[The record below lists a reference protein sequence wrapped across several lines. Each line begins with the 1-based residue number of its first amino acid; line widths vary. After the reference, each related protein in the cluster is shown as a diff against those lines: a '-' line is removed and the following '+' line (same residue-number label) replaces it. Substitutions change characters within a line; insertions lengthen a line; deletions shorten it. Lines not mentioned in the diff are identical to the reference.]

1 MWQEVARQG
10 EARLKSAD
18 PAGNGVS
25 PWLARYVVG
34 VDACALAALAAS
46 LRGGLPSDGAT
57 FALVAALAALAGL
70 RPVRFARFKTELTAT
85 HPFVLLAVAV
95 LGPLEAMLV
104 AVIGLTGV
112 LVRPGRRL
120 DPMRTAFNL
129 GAVTLS
135 SAAASWSFLQ
145 LGGKVGGALWSSFGP
160 LAAATAAYFLVN
172 TGLVTVAIA
181 YQQRTSMLAVWRES
195 FQWTAVSYFTGL
207 TLAAAMIVALQ
218 SWGLWVLALAIP
230 PCWLL
235 LAFYKAHRE
244 AIQEHERRVEE
255 VEDLNAELEQKV
267 VERTHELAT
276 ALSGL
281 EAANRMLSDANRAL
295 TDASKAK
302 SAFLASVSH
311 ELRTPL
317 NSVIG
322 FSELMTDPNFGE
334 LSPRQREFL
343 NDIRDSGEHLL
354 ALINDILDLSK
365 IEAGKLEVHRQDA
378 DVAELVGDS
387 VTMLR
392 PQAEKK
398 KLRVE
403 SECDLTGTAH
413 VDPRLVRQVLVNLLS
428 NAVKFTPEEGR
439 IDVIARFEGNDLV
452 LRVTDTGIG
461 IAEEDQERIFHEF
474 YQADGSYAR
483 RYQGTGLGLALVRR
497 MMSLHAG
504 SVTVTS
510 RRGHG
515 SSFQCV
521 FPDAK
526 RRRDAVET
534 APLRE
539 AAANRPAPAAG
550 AGAVSEGAEV
560 SRGSTVLVVE
570 DNPVNRKLAR
580 NVLRSRGY
588 RVLEADT
595 GEEGIEIARSERP
608 HLILMDLQL
617 PGLDGIEA
625 TRRLKADPSTRHIP
639 VIALSAH
646 AQDTDEAR
654 ALEAGCAGYIA
665 KPIRLSRFP
674 QQVGSYLASKEG
686 AA

>member
-1 MWQEVARQG
+1 
-10 EARLKSAD
+10 LKSAD
-18 PAGNGVS
+18 PAGIGAS
-25 PWLARYVVG
+25 LWLPRYVAA
-34 VDACALAALAAS
+34 VDACAVGALVLS
-46 LRGGLPSDGAT
+46 MGRHWPGDVGT
-57 FALVAALAALAGL
+57 FSLVAALAALAGL
-70 RPVRFARFKTELTAT
+70 RPVRFARFKTELSAT

-95 LGPLEAMLV
+95 LGPLHAMLV
-104 AVIGLTGV
+104 ALAGLTGV

-120 DPMRTAFNL
+120 DPMRTAFNV
-129 GAVTLS
+129 GAVMLA
-135 SAAASWSFLQ
+135 SAMASWAYFAT
-145 LGGKVGGALWSSFGP
+145 GGRVGASLWSSFGP
-160 LAAATAAYFLVN
+160 LAAATAAYFIVN

-181 YQQRTSMLAVWRES
+181 MQQRTPVMEVWRET

-207 TLAAAMIVALQ
+207 TLAAAMIAALQ
-218 SWGLWVLALAIP
+218 AWGLWILALAIP

-235 LAFYKAHRE
+235 LAFYKAHHE
-244 AIQEHERRVEE
+244 AMQEHERRVEE
-255 VEDLNAELEQKV
+255 VETLNADLEQKV
-267 VERTHELAT
+267 VVRTHELAT
-276 ALSGL
+276 ALQGL

-302 SAFLASVSH
+302 SAFLATVSH

-343 NDIRDSGEHLL
+343 SDIRDSGEHLL

-365 IEAGKLEVHRQDA
+365 IEAGKLEVHRQDS
-378 DVAELVGDS
+378 DVEELVRDS

-398 KLRVE
+398 RVQVE
-403 SECDLTGTAH
+403 MRCELSGAAH

-428 NAVKFTPEEGR
+428 NAVKFTPEDGR
-439 IDVIARFEGNDLV
+439 VDISED
-452 LRVTDTGIG
+452 
-461 IAEEDQERIFHEF
+461 DQEKIFQEF

-497 MMSLHAG
+497 MMSLHGG

-515 SSFQCV
+515 ASFQCV

-526 RRRDAVET
+526 SRKLASDEKAIQ
-534 APLRE
+534 
-539 AAANRPAPAAG
+539 AAPAPPPAISAPVAG
-550 AGAVSEGAEV
+550 DP
-560 SRGSTVLVVE
+560 SRGCTVLVVE

-588 RVLEADT
+588 RVLEAET
-595 GEEGIEIARSERP
+595 GEEGLEIARSEHP
-608 HLILMDLQL
+608 HLILMDLEL
-617 PGLDGIEA
+617 PGLDGVEA
-625 TRRLKADPSTRHIP
+625 TRRLKADPQTREIP
-639 VIALSAH
+639 IVALSAH
-646 AQDTDEAR
+646 AQATDEAR
-654 ALEAGCAGYIA
+654 AREAGCAGYIA

-674 QQVGSYLASKEG
+674 QQIGSYLASKEG

>member
-1 MWQEVARQG
+1 
-10 EARLKSAD
+10 LKATD
-18 PAGNGVS
+18 PVDNGVS

-34 VDACALAALAAS
+34 VDACALAALAVA
-46 LRGGLPSDGAT
+46 LGGGVPADPGTLV
-57 FALVAALAALAGL
+57 LVAALAALAGL

-95 LGPLEAMLV
+95 LGPLDAMVV
-104 AVIGLTGV
+104 ALIGLTGV

-135 SAAASWSFLQ
+135 SAAASGAFHQ
-145 LGGKVGGALWSSFGP
+145 FGGQVGGALWDSFGP

-172 TGLVTVAIA
+172 TGLVTIAIA
-181 YQQRTSMLAVWRES
+181 YQQHTSMVEVWRES

-255 VEDLNAELEQKV
+255 VEALNAELEQKV

-276 ALSGL
+276 ALQGL

-322 FSELMTDPNFGE
+322 FSELMTDPSFGE

-343 NDIRDSGEHLL
+343 SDIRDSGEHLL

-378 DVAELVGDS
+378 DVCELVGDS

-392 PQAEKK
+392 PQAQKK
-398 KLRVE
+398 KLRME
-403 SECDLTGTAH
+403 THCELPGAAH

-428 NAVKFTPEEGR
+428 NAVKFTPDEGC
-439 IDVIARFEGNDLV
+439 IDVLARFEGNDLV
-452 LRVTDTGIG
+452 LRVSDTGIG
-461 IAEEDQERIFHEF
+461 ISEDDLERIFHEF

-497 MMSLHAG
+497 MMSLHGG

-510 RRGHG
+510 SRGRG
-515 SSFQCV
+515 SVFQCV
-521 FPDAK
+521 FPDA
-526 RRRDAVET
+526 RRQRDA
-534 APLRE
+534 
-539 AAANRPAPAAG
+539 AAG
-550 AGAVSEGAEV
+550 AAPPAGDRSEPVASQPPSAAPVAEPGDL
-560 SRGSTVLVVE
+560 SRGTTVLVVE

-595 GEEGIEIARSERP
+595 GEEGIEVARAERP

-617 PGLDGIEA
+617 PGMDGIEA
-625 TRRLKADPSTRHIP
+625 TRRLKADPATRAIP
-639 VIALSAH
+639 IVALSAH
-646 AQDTDEAR
+646 AQDADQAR
-654 ALEAGCAGYIA
+654 ARDAGCAGFIA

-674 QQVGSYLASKEG
+674 QQVGSYLAVKEG
-686 AA
+686 VA

>member
-1 MWQEVARQG
+1 MTSV
-10 EARLKSAD
+10 D
-18 PAGNGVS
+18 PAGIGVS
-25 PWLARYVVG
+25 PWLKRYVAS
-34 VDACALAALAAS
+34 VDACALIALA
-46 LRGGLPSDGAT
+46 LGTGRVWRGDLGTLS
-57 FALVAALAALAGL
+57 LVAALAALAGL
-70 RPVRFARFKTELTAT
+70 RPVSFPRFKTELSAT

-95 LGPLEAMLV
+95 LGPLEAMIV
-104 AVIGLTGV
+104 AVVGLTGI

-129 GAVTLS
+129 GAVTLA
-135 SAAASWSFLQ
+135 SAAASWAFL
-145 LGGKVGGALWSSFGP
+145 LTGGKVGGSLWVSFGP
-160 LAAATAAYFLVN
+160 LAAATAGYFLVN

-181 YQQRTSMLAVWRES
+181 FQQHTPVMAVWRET
-195 FQWTAVSYFTGL
+195 FQWTTVSYFTGL
-207 TLAAAMIVALQ
+207 TLAAVMIVALQ
-218 SWGLWVLALAIP
+218 AWGLWALALGIP

-244 AIQEHERRVEE
+244 AIQEHERRVDE
-255 VEDLNAELEQKV
+255 VCALNAALEQKV

-276 ALSGL
+276 ALQGL
-281 EAANRMLSDANRAL
+281 EAANRMLSDTNRAL
-295 TDASKAK
+295 TEASQAK

-322 FSELMTDPNFGE
+322 FSELMSDPNFGE
-334 LSPRQREFL
+334 LSTRQREFL
-343 NDIRDSGEHLL
+343 SDITDSGEHLL

-365 IEAGKLEVHRQDA
+365 IEAGKLEVHREDA
-378 DVAELVGDS
+378 DIDELLQESVA
-387 VTMLR
+387 MLR
-392 PQAEKK
+392 PQAGKK
-398 KLRVE
+398 KLQVE
-403 SECDLTGTAH
+403 VCCELSGAAR

-428 NAVKFTPEEGR
+428 NAVKFTPEDGR
-439 IDVIARFEGNDLV
+439 IEAAARFEGSDLV

-461 IAEEDQERIFHEF
+461 IAEEDQEKIFHEF
-474 YQADGSYAR
+474 YQADATYAR

-497 MMSLHAG
+497 MMTVHGG

-515 SSFQCV
+515 ASFRCV

-526 RRRDAVET
+526 ASRPAVVTATRADAPRLREPDVRRDA
-534 APLRE
+534 
-539 AAANRPAPAAG
+539 G
-550 AGAVSEGAEV
+550 EV
-560 SRGSTVLVVE
+560 ARGSTVLVVE

-608 HLILMDLQL
+608 HLILMDLEL
-617 PGLDGIEA
+617 PGLNGIEA
-625 TRRLKADPSTRHIP
+625 TRRLKADPQTRGIP
-639 VIALSAH
+639 VVALSSH
-646 AQDTDEAR
+646 VEVQDEAR
-654 ALEAGCAGYIA
+654 AREAGCAGFIA

-674 QQVGSYLASKEG
+674 QQVGSYLALKEG
-686 AA
+686 VA

>member
-1 MWQEVARQG
+1 
-10 EARLKSAD
+10 
-18 PAGNGVS
+18 
-25 PWLARYVVG
+25 
-34 VDACALAALAAS
+34 
-46 LRGGLPSDGAT
+46 
-57 FALVAALAALAGL
+57 
-70 RPVRFARFKTELTAT
+70 
-85 HPFVLLAVAV
+85 
-95 LGPLEAMLV
+95 
-104 AVIGLTGV
+104 
-112 LVRPGRRL
+112 
-120 DPMRTAFNL
+120 
-129 GAVTLS
+129 
-135 SAAASWSFLQ
+135 
-145 LGGKVGGALWSSFGP
+145 
-160 LAAATAAYFLVN
+160 
-172 TGLVTVAIA
+172 
-181 YQQRTSMLAVWRES
+181 
-195 FQWTAVSYFTGL
+195 
-207 TLAAAMIVALQ
+207 
-218 SWGLWVLALAIP
+218 
-230 PCWLL
+230 
-235 LAFYKAHRE
+235 
-244 AIQEHERRVEE
+244 
-255 VEDLNAELEQKV
+255 
-267 VERTHELAT
+267 
-276 ALSGL
+276 
-281 EAANRMLSDANRAL
+281 MLSDANRAL

-322 FSELMTDPNFGE
+322 FSELMTDPNFGD

-343 NDIRDSGEHLL
+343 SDIRDSGEHLL
-354 ALINDILDLSK
+354 SLINDILDLSK

-378 DVAELVGDS
+378 DVSEMVHDS

-398 KLRVE
+398 KIKVE
-403 SECDLTGTAH
+403 SRCDANGNAH

-439 IDVIARFEGNDLV
+439 IDVVARFEGNDLV

-461 IAEEDQERIFHEF
+461 IAEDDQEKIFHEF
-474 YQADGSYAR
+474 FQADASYAR

-497 MMSLHAG
+497 MMSLHGG

-526 RRRDAVET
+526 RGRDGIE
-534 APLRE
+534 APASAGASLDLQ
-539 AAANRPAPAAG
+539 APAPSTAAG
-550 AGAVSEGAEV
+550 AADA

-595 GEEGIEIARSERP
+595 GEEGIEIARAERP

-617 PGLDGIEA
+617 PGLDGIET
-625 TRRLKADPSTRHIP
+625 TRRLKADPSTRMIP

-646 AQDTDEAR
+646 AQDSDEAR
-654 ALEAGCAGYIA
+654 AREAGCAGYIA

-674 QQVGSYLASKEG
+674 QQVGSYLAGKEG

>member
-1 MWQEVARQG
+1 
-10 EARLKSAD
+10 LTSAD
-18 PAGNGVS
+18 PAGNGLS
-25 PWLARYVVG
+25 PWLRRYVG
-34 VDACALAALAAS
+34 AVDACALLALAVATGTSFTGDWGTLS
-46 LRGGLPSDGAT
+46 LI
-57 FALVAALAALAGL
+57 AALAALAGM
-70 RPVRFARFKTELTAT
+70 RPVRFARFKTELSAT

-95 LGPLEAMLV
+95 LGPMSAMFV
-104 AVIGLTGV
+104 ALIGLTGV
-112 LVRPGRRL
+112 LVRPGRKL

-129 GAVTLS
+129 GAVTLA
-135 SAAASWSFLQ
+135 SAAAAWAFYEC
-145 LGGKVGGALWSSFGP
+145 GGRVGGSLWSSFGP

-181 YQQRTSMLAVWRES
+181 FQQRTPVLEVWRET
-195 FQWTAVSYFTGL
+195 FQWTTVSYLTGL
-207 TLAAAMIVALQ
+207 TLAAAMIAALQ
-218 SWGLWVLALAIP
+218 TWGLWVLALAIP

-235 LAFYKAHRE
+235 LAFYKSHRE
-244 AIQEHERRVEE
+244 AIQEHERRLEE
-255 VEDLNAELEQKV
+255 VEGLNAELEAKV
-267 VERTHELAT
+267 ALRTHELAT
-276 ALSGL
+276 ALEGL

-295 TDASKAK
+295 TEASKAK
-302 SAFLASVSH
+302 SAFLANVSH

-322 FSELMTDPNFGE
+322 FSELMTDPSFGE

-343 NDIRDSGEHLL
+343 SDIRDSGEHLL

-378 DVAELVGDS
+378 DVEELIKDS

-398 KLRVE
+398 HLHVQMRGAL
-403 SECDLTGTAH
+403 SGAAH

-439 IDVIARFEGNDLV
+439 IEISARFEGNDLV
-452 LRVTDTGIG
+452 VRITDTGIG
-461 IAEEDQERIFHEF
+461 ISEDDQEKIFHEF
-474 YQADGSYAR
+474 YQADATFAR

-497 MMSLHAG
+497 MMSLHGG

-515 SSFQCV
+515 ATFQCL
-521 FPDAK
+521 FPDARAK
-526 RRRDAVET
+526 KVHPGSE
-534 APLRE
+534 APFDFAPAQVAE
-539 AAANRPAPAAG
+539 AAHPAAG
-550 AGAVSEGAEV
+550 ESRDA

-595 GEEGIEIARSERP
+595 GEEGIEIARAERP

-625 TRRLKADPSTRHIP
+625 TRRLKADPSTRGIP
-639 VIALSAH
+639 IVALSAY
-646 AQDTDEAR
+646 AEEADQQR
-654 ALEAGCAGYIA
+654 AREAGCAGYIA

-674 QQVGSYLASKEG
+674 LQVGSYLGSKEG

>member
-1 MWQEVARQG
+1 MT
-10 EARLKSAD
+10 
-18 PAGNGVS
+18 PAAPVGIGVS
-25 PWLARYVVG
+25 PWLKRYVAS
-34 VDACALAALAAS
+34 VDVCALIALALATA
-46 LRGGLPSDGAT
+46 RGWPEDPWTLS
-57 FALVAALAALAGL
+57 LVAALAALAGL
-70 RPVRFARFKTELTAT
+70 RPVRFPRFKTELSAT
-85 HPFVLLAVAV
+85 HPFVLLAAAV
-95 LGPLEAMLV
+95 LGPLDAMIV

-112 LVRPGRRL
+112 FVRPGRRL

-129 GAVTLS
+129 GAVTLA
-135 SAAASWSFLQ
+135 SAAASWAFFVT
-145 LGGKVGGALWSSFGP
+145 GGQVGGSLWVSFGP

-181 YQQRTSMLAVWRES
+181 FQQHTPVMAVWRET

-207 TLAAAMIVALQ
+207 TLAAVMIVALQ
-218 SWGLWVLALAIP
+218 AWGLWALALAIP

-235 LAFYKAHRE
+235 LAFYRAHRE
-244 AIQEHERRVEE
+244 TMHEHERRVDE
-255 VEDLNAELEQKV
+255 VCALNAALEQKV

-276 ALSGL
+276 ALEGL

-295 TDASKAK
+295 TEASQAK
-302 SAFLASVSH
+302 SAFLANVSH

-322 FSELMTDPNFGE
+322 FSELLSDTNFGE
-334 LSPRQREFL
+334 LSVRQREFL
-343 NDIRDSGEHLL
+343 SDIRDSGEHLL

-365 IEAGKLEVHRQDA
+365 IEAGKLEVHREDT
-378 DVAELVGDS
+378 DVAELVQDS
-387 VTMLR
+387 MTMLR
-392 PQAEKK
+392 PQAGKK

-403 SECDLTGTAH
+403 ARCELSVAAYVDL
-413 VDPRLVRQVLVNLLS
+413 RLVRQVLVNLLS
-428 NAVKFTPEEGR
+428 NAVKFTPEDGR
-439 IDVIARFEGNDLV
+439 IEVAAYFEEDDLV

-461 IAEEDQERIFHEF
+461 IAEEDQEKIFQEF
-474 YQADGSYAR
+474 YQADASYAR

-497 MMSLHAG
+497 MMSVHGG

-515 SSFQCV
+515 AAFQCV
-521 FPDAK
+521 FPGARTSRPALVAAVRTDAP
-526 RRRDAVET
+526 RFPEPIAARGAG
-534 APLRE
+534 E
-539 AAANRPAPAAG
+539 AA
-550 AGAVSEGAEV
+550 
-560 SRGSTVLVVE
+560 RGSTVLVVE

-595 GEEGIEIARSERP
+595 GEEGIEIARRELP
-608 HLILMDLQL
+608 HLILMDLEL
-617 PGLDGIEA
+617 PGMNGIEA
-625 TRRLKADPSTRHIP
+625 TRRLKADPRTRGIP

-646 AQDTDEAR
+646 VEAHDEASAR
-654 ALEAGCAGYIA
+654 EAGCSGYIA

-674 QQVGSYLASKEG
+674 QQVGSYLVPKEG